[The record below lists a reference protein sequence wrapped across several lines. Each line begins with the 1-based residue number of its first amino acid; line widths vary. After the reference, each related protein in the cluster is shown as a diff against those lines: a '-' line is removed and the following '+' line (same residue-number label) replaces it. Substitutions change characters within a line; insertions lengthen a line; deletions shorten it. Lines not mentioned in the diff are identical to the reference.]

1 MMRCSVFNSATR
13 RSLRRLLLPLSLL
26 LLVLRLR
33 SSSAWTSSS
42 AHGDTKRGRAASSSS
57 RRLQPAAAEPSGW
70 LDVLKWE
77 GRAPD
82 FDVLAK
88 VQHYTNEPGYKSFNC
103 TFLVVFLICYFAVV
117 TNRTSKNKNGI
128 RVGWQSTANDWHQ
141 KTKIKDS
148 SIFEDRQ
155 FLLLIFSLLLSCHSL
170 SFFFFFSDGKT

>member
-26 LLVLRLR
+26 LLVRLR
-33 SSSAWTSSS
+33 SSSAWTSSNWY
-42 AHGDTKRGRAASSSS
+42 TKIGRSASSSS
-57 RRLQPAAAEPSGW
+57 RRLQAAAEPSGW

-103 TFLVVFLICYFAVV
+103 TFLVVLLICYFAVV
-117 TNRTSKNKNGI
+117 TNRTSKNNNGI

-141 KTKIKDS
+141 KTKMKDS